1 MPTPSSRSF
10 WVPSLA
16 IPAVRAVR
24 KEDDRRSY
32 SLPPASTDHD
42 SAHHWS
48 DAFSASRMRTLL
60 GPSRASK
67 SLHRTVSI
75 SDTLTVGPQARPS
88 RSPYRPMRCPY
99 RPRSLPRDRYEASP
113 ACPRIPYHPAGK
125 SLMVGNPRAPSV
137 VSRVCKPKPAGRIH
151 VDLIGAVNPRTDSP
165 SVHHRSTSFLG
176 ALWLLPG

>member
-75 SDTLTVGPQARPS
+75 SDTLMSARRHARVGLRTARCAIQNTLLADGVLNLTYEPKD
-88 RSPYRPMRCPY
+88 P
-99 RPRSLPRDRYEASP
+99 LPPCR
-113 ACPRIPYHPAGK
+113 
-125 SLMVGNPRAPSV
+125 
-137 VSRVCKPKPAGRIH
+137 
-151 VDLIGAVNPRTDSP
+151 
-165 SVHHRSTSFLG
+165 
-176 ALWLLPG
+176 